1 MSAPVVDGLM
11 ASPKNVK
18 SGLGRR
24 GFLKLAGGGGLALAF
39 DLHSGKVFAASAEA
53 ATVNAYVTV
62 APDNSVTIYAINP
75 ELGQGIKT
83 AFGMIIAE
91 ELDADWSHVK
101 VVQAP
106 TSPKLYG
113 TQSSG
118 GSTSIPRCYDAMRQ
132 AGATA
137 RAMLVQAA
145 AQQWKVPVS
154 ECMTAASMVTHAGSG
169 RKLSY
174 GALAPAA
181 ARLPVPDAKSLTLK
195 ARQDFKLL
203 GTRVSQVDS
212 EPLVTG
218 KPLFGIDVRLP
229 GMVYA
234 NFTKCPAVGGKVAS
248 ANLDQVKALPGV
260 KDAFVVEGNGTVTES
275 MPGVAVIAASTW
287 QAFNAKKALRINWDE
302 SQASKDNSTQAA
314 AQAAEPAK
322 GQGKMAIANKGDV
335 DAAFSKAAKTVEAFY
350 SYPFLCHATL
360 EPQNTT
366 AWYHDGVM
374 EIWSPTQAPT
384 RGLNQVAAMLK
395 LPPEKVVIHSTRV
408 GGGFGRRG
416 TNDAMCEAAAI
427 AMRVKAPVKLVWM
440 REDDLAH
447 DFHRVAGFHSF
458 KGAVD
463 GNGKLSAWQ
472 DHFIT
477 FTPDGQKPV
486 GGGGLPADEFPAN
499 VMQNV
504 RVTQSMMPLK
514 IPCGSWRAP
523 GSNGYAFA
531 IESFIHELAVAA
543 GRDHLQFRLEMLGE
557 PRWLEEGNSR
567 ALNTGRA
574 AGVIKLA
581 AEKAGWGRSLPKGS
595 GLGLSFH
602 FCHQGHIAEVAEVS
616 VDANKK
622 LTVHKVWV
630 AADIGPVVNMSGAE
644 AQAQGSVLDGLST
657 MFGQAVDIE
666 NGRIKQTNLD
676 TYPLMRMRS
685 APPVEVHFIQSDFH
699 PTGMGEPALPPL
711 AAAVCNAIHAAT
723 GERIRHLPLSR
734 QGYSI

>member
-1 MSAPVVDGLM
+1 MRAAVDL
-11 ASPKNVK
+11 SSRN
-18 SGLGRR
+18 GLGRR
-24 GFLKLAGGGGLALAF
+24 GFLKLAGAGGLALAF
-39 DLHSGKVFAASAEA
+39 DLHSGAVFAADAKGAS
-53 ATVNAYVTV
+53 VNAYVLV

-106 TSPKLYG
+106 ISPKLYG
-113 TQSSG
+113 QQSSG
-118 GSTSIPRCYDAMRQ
+118 GSTSIPRCWDAMRQ

-137 RAMLVQAA
+137 RAMLVAAA
-145 AQQWKVPVS
+145 AQQWKVPAS
-154 ECMTAASMVTHAGSG
+154 ECTTAKSMVMHGN
-169 RKLSY
+169 RKASY

-181 ARLPVPDAKSLTLK
+181 AKLPIPDAKTVALK
-195 ARQDFKLL
+195 TRQDYKLL
-203 GTRVSQVDS
+203 GSRVPQVDS
-212 EPLVTG
+212 APLVTG

-234 NFTKCPAVGGKVAS
+234 NYTKCPAVGGKVAG

-260 KDAFVVEGNGTVTES
+260 KDAFVIEGNGTITEL

-287 QAFNAKKALRINWDE
+287 QAFNAKKALKIDWDE
-302 SQASKDNSTQAA
+302 SQASKDNSTEAA
-314 AQAAEPAK
+314 AQAAELAK
-322 GQGKMAIANKGDV
+322 GSGKAVLSNAGDV
-335 DAAFSKAAKTVEAFY
+335 DAAFAKAAKTVEAFY

-360 EPQNTT
+360 EPMNST

-374 EIWSPTQAPT
+374 EIWAPTQAPT
-384 RGLNQVAAMLK
+384 RGMNQVAALLK
-395 LPPEKVVIHSTRV
+395 LPPEKVIVHQTRV

-416 TNDAMCEAAAI
+416 TNDYMCEAAAI
-427 AMRVKAPVKLVWM
+427 AMKVKAPVKLTWM

-447 DFHRVAGFHSF
+447 DFHRVAGFHAF

-463 GNGKLSAWQ
+463 GDGKLSAWQ

-477 FTPDGQKPV
+477 YSPDGERPV
-486 GGGGLPADEFPAN
+486 GGGNLPANEFPAN
-499 VMQNV
+499 VLANA
-504 RVTQSMMPLK
+504 RLTQTMMPLK

-557 PRWLEEGNSR
+557 PRWLEEGNPR
-567 ALNTGRA
+567 ALHTGRA

-581 AEKAGWGRSLPKGS
+581 AEKAGWGKPLPKGS
-595 GLGLSFH
+595 GLGLAFH
-602 FCHQGHIAEVAEVS
+602 FCHLGHVAEVAEVS

-622 LTVHKVWV
+622 LVVHKVTV
-630 AADIGPVVNMSGAE
+630 AADVGPVVNLSGAE
-644 AQAQGSVLDGLST
+644 GQCQGSVLDGLST
-657 MFGQAVDIE
+657 MFGSAIDIE
-666 NGRIKQTNLD
+666 NGRIKQTNFD
-676 TYPLMRMRS
+676 SYPLLRMRS
-685 APPVEVHFIQSDFH
+685 APPVEVHFIQSDFR
-699 PTGMGEPALPPL
+699 PTGLGEPALPPL
-711 AAAVCNAIHAAT
+711 AAAVCNAIFAAT
-723 GERIRHLPLSR
+723 GERIRQLPLSR